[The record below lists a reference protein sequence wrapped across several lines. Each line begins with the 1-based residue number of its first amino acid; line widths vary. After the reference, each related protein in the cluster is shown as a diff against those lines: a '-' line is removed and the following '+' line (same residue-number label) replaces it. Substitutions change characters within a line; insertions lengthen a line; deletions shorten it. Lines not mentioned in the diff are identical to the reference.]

1 MYFLGGILS
10 VCFNIVF
17 VLCSCVIF
25 SPSLSRFTFRVKE
38 KQRGS
43 MKVEKTMQRT
53 FRMCTIISLK
63 AKRRIRVQ

>member
-17 VLCSCVIF
+17 VLFSLWFLAFYVSCE
-25 SPSLSRFTFRVKE
+25 RTE
-38 KQRGS
+38 KTKWEHEG
-43 MKVEKTMQRT
+43 KKTMQRT
-53 FRMCTIISLK
+53 FRMYTIISLK